1 MSNFF
6 SHLIIKSCCLTGVK
20 SGPRFDHFN
29 SSSYLFP
36 SKMNNIHR
44 WFYSLTGDSAS
55 THSELEKSQ
64 KFDYLLVLDF
74 EATCDSPEQ
83 IRPNEIIEFPV
94 LCLKSPEMNLIS
106 SFHQYVRPKI
116 NPQLTPFCIRLTGI
130 IQDQVD
136 GANEFNQVLAE
147 LDEWIKSGFGGKV
160 LPLSKSG
167 DDNQNFAF
175 VTCGNWDL
183 QRMLPLQCK
192 LANVNIPEYM
202 TRWINLKAAFSKV
215 NKRWPKH
222 MTDMAD
228 HYGIVNEGR
237 LHSGYDDCVCIS
249 NIVRRMAKDGYNF
262 EITNVLDPSKVN

>member
-1 MSNFF
+1 MSAIFSHVIRSCCSTCIKSATRFDYYYFKSF
-6 SHLIIKSCCLTGVK
+6 SHLFL
-20 SGPRFDHFN
+20 
-29 SSSYLFP
+29 L
-36 SKMNNIHR
+36 KMNNYNR
-44 WFYSLTGDSAS
+44 WFSSFSGDSA
-55 THSELEKSQ
+55 TTQRVPGKSQ

-74 EATCDSPEQ
+74 EGTCDSPEQ
-83 IRPNEIIEFPV
+83 IDPNEIIEFPV

-106 SFHQYVRPKI
+106 TFHQYVRPKI
-116 NPQLTPFCIRLTGI
+116 NPQLRPFCIRLTGI

-136 GANEFNQVLAE
+136 VANEFPQVLS
-147 LDEWIKSGFGGKV
+147 DFDRWIKSGFGGKD
-160 LPLSKSG
+160 PSLSKSG
-167 DDNQNFAF
+167 DDYNFAF

-183 QRMLPLQCK
+183 QKMLPLQCK
-192 LANVNIPEYM
+192 LSNVNIPDYM

-249 NIVRRMAKDGYNF
+249 NIVKRMAKDGYDF
-262 EITNVLDPSKVN
+262 EITNVLKPPRFD